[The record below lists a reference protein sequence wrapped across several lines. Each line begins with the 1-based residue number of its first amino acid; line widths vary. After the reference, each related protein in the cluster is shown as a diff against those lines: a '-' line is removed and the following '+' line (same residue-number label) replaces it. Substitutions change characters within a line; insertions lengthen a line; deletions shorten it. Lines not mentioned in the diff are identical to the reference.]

1 MVGIIPW
8 VILLSTLCLGAYKAA
23 KITDTI
29 SGSVGI
35 SGVVM
40 SGLPGNPVT
49 SKNGDYTATVEYGW
63 KGTVTPTKEGYTFEP
78 VSRTYDKVT
87 SNQVNQSYTAAIIT
101 FTISGTAGQSGV
113 TMNGLPGLPVTD
125 ANGKYTATVNY
136 GWTGTI
142 TPAKEGYV
150 FQPADKKIDPVTT
163 NQKDQDYIAKV
174 RTFTISGSTGMDGVV
189 MNGLPGNSVTSGG
202 GLYTATVEYNWNG
215 TVTPTKEGYTFEP
228 VNKTYDKVT
237 GNQANQGYSA
247 KLITL
252 TISGTTGQSGV
263 VMNGLPGNPVT
274 DENGKYT
281 ATVNYGWTGTIT
293 PAKEKYIFDPAN
305 KKYDPVTTKQ
315 TNQDYSAKLR
325 TFTITGSTGMDGVV
339 MNGLPGNPVTSGGGL
354 YTATVDYGFSGTIT
368 PAKEGYTFEPANR
381 VYTKVTGDQSNQS
394 YTSALITLTISGTTG
409 QSGVVMNGLP
419 GNPVTDENGKYTATV
434 NYGWTGTITPTKEG
448 YIFDPADKKYDPV
461 TTKQTNQ
468 DYNAKLTTFTITG
481 TTGMDGVVMNG
492 LPGNP
497 VTSGGGLYTATVDYG
512 FSGTITPV
520 KEGYTFEPASR
531 NYAKATGN
539 QDNQSYT
546 STLITLTISGTVTI
560 NDEPIEGVLMSAD
573 NGGGSGV
580 TDAKGRYSLTVNY
593 GWTGTVT
600 PTKEGYMF
608 DPPNKAYTNV
618 TSNINEDKTGKEPEH
633 NATEQK
639 AAAPEIAPPTK
650 AAAPEAAPPTETAAP
665 EAAPP
670 AKAAAPEAAPPTE
683 TAAPEA
689 APPTETVAPEAAPP
703 AKAAAPEAAP
713 PTETAAPEAAPPA
726 KAAAPEAATEP
737 QAPQAE
743 TQPKLPLVSNVF
755 VDTDIRQVLQD
766 ISSQTGV
773 IIIADQTVTGL
784 ISCELKGVPL
794 DKALEIVLAGTGY
807 VVKKTP
813 DYYLVSSPDP
823 KEAAFLASSKTKFV
837 KTNYLRAE
845 EAVRLL
851 SSAFGKYVQ
860 ADATSSTVV
869 ITAPQILIDRIESDL
884 ALIDIPPRHVMLDA
898 RVVVLDKSDLLNLG
912 VEWGWPQI
920 SAGTFSDS
928 DHHQNTNVG
937 SKWPWGI
944 QMGYTTDKT
953 FTNAL
958 QLNLNLLEQNGN
970 ATILSSPQVL
980 AQDGKKAEIKVT
992 TEEYYSLMPTVTQGN
1007 VPFYY
1012 TPQLQKIE
1020 YGTILGITPHI
1031 GKNGDIT
1038 LDLAIEVSD
1047 ILLRSSD
1054 NYPVVSRR
1062 IVNNTMRIQ
1071 DGGTVSVAG
1080 LKRSEEYSTDK
1091 STPGLSNLP
1100 IVGGLFNN
1108 KSKQGAHE
1116 EIAVFVTAHL
1126 VPDSAQRPL
1135 PAKKEQAQP
1144 PSSKKQP
1151 AKTDFKKD
1159 LEKSL
1164 SVPGDNK

>member
-1 MVGIIPW
+1 MLKNRAKILTVGITLF
-8 VILLSTLCLGAYKAA
+8 VILLSTLCMGAYKAA

-49 SKNGDYTATVEYGW
+49 GNNGDYTATVEYGW

-113 TMNGLPGLPVTD
+113 TMNGLPGMPVTD
-125 ANGKYTATVNY
+125 ETGRYTATVNY

-142 TPAKEGYV
+142 TPTKEGYV
-150 FQPADKKIDPVTT
+150 FQPADRKIDPVTT
-163 NQKDQDYIAKV
+163 KQTNQDYSAKV
-174 RTFTISGSTGMDGVV
+174 RTFTISGSAGMDGVV
-189 MNGLPGNSVTSGG
+189 MNGLPGNPVTSGG

-215 TVTPTKEGYTFEP
+215 TITPTKEGYTFEP
-228 VNKTYDKVT
+228 VSKTYDKVT

-247 KLITL
+247 KVITL

-274 DENGKYT
+274 DETGKYT

-293 PAKEKYIFDPAN
+293 PAKERYIFDPAN
-305 KKYDPVTTKQ
+305 KKYDPVTTNQKS
-315 TNQDYSAKLR
+315 QDYSAKLR

-368 PAKEGYTFEPANR
+368 PAKEGYAFEPANR
-381 VYTKVTGDQSNQS
+381 IYAKVTGDQSNQS
-394 YTSALITLTISGTTG
+394 YTATLITLTISGSAGT
-409 QSGVVMNGLP
+409 SGVTMNGLP
-419 GNPVTDENGKYTATV
+419 GNPVTNENGKYTAAVT
-434 NYGWTGTITPTKEG
+434 YGWTGTITPAKEG
-448 YIFDPADKKYDPV
+448 YIFDPANKKYDPV

-468 DYNAKLTTFTITG
+468 DYSAKLTTFTIAG
-481 TTGMDGVVMNG
+481 STGMDGVVMKG

-512 FSGTITPV
+512 TSSTVTPT
-520 KEGYTFEPASR
+520 KEGYTFEPANR
-531 NYAKATGN
+531 VYARVNGD
-539 QDNQSYT
+539 QSNQSYT
-546 STLITLTISGTVTI
+546 ATLLTLTISGTVTI
-560 NDEPIEGVLMSAD
+560 NEEPIEGVTMSAD

-600 PTKEGYMF
+600 PTKEGFMF

-618 TSNINEDKTGKEPEH
+618 TSNINEDKPEKEAEH
-633 NATEQK
+633 KVTEQK
-639 AAAPEIAPPTK
+639 AAAPEIAPPTETAAPEAAAPETAAPKAAAPK
-650 AAAPEAAPPTETAAP
+650 AAAPEAAAPEAAAP

-670 AKAAAPEAAPPTE
+670 AKAAAPET
-683 TAAPEA
+683 T
-689 APPTETVAPEAAPP
+689 
-703 AKAAAPEAAP
+703 
-713 PTETAAPEAAPPA
+713 
-726 KAAAPEAATEP
+726 TEP
-737 QAPQAE
+737 QASQAE
-743 TQPKLPLVSNVF
+743 PQPKLPLVSNVF
-755 VDTDIRQVLQD
+755 IDTDIRQVLQD

-773 IIIADQTVTGL
+773 IVIADQSVTGL
-784 ISCELKGVPL
+784 ITCELKDVPL

-823 KEAAFLASSKTKFV
+823 KEATFATSSKTNFV
-837 KTNYLRAE
+837 KTNYLRAD
-845 EAVRLL
+845 EAVKLL
-851 SSAFGKYVQ
+851 SPAFTKYVQ
-860 ADATSSTVV
+860 ADATTSTVV
-869 ITAPQILIDRIESDL
+869 ITAPQALINRIESDI
-884 ALIDIPPRHVMLDA
+884 ALIDRPPRHVMLDA
-898 RVVVLDKSDLLNLG
+898 RIVVMNKSDLLNLG
-912 VEWGWPQI
+912 IEWGWPQI
-920 SAGTFSDS
+920 QAGAFSNS
-928 DHHQNTNVG
+928 TLPGGNG
-937 SKWPWGI
+937 KWPWGI

-992 TEEYYSLMPTVTQGN
+992 TEEYYSLMPTISQGAT
-1007 VPFYY
+1007 PFYY

-1080 LKRSEEYSTDK
+1080 LKRSQEYSTDK
-1091 STPGLSNLP
+1091 RTPGLSNIP
-1100 IVGGLFNN
+1100 ILGGLFNN
-1108 KSKQGAHE
+1108 KSKQGASE
-1116 EIAVFVTAHL
+1116 EVAVFVTAHL
-1126 VPDSAQRPL
+1126 VSDSVKQPS
-1135 PAKKEQAQP
+1135 PAKKEQTQP
-1144 PSSKKQP
+1144 PSSKSKEPP